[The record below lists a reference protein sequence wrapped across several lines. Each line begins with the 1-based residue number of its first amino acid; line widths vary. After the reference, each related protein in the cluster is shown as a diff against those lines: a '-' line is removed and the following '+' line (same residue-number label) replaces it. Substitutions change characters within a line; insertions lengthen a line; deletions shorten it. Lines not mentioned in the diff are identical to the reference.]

1 MEEDPKMAGKPAAM
15 LENIAKGKLQK
26 FFKEQTLEE
35 QDFVQGDEKV
45 SVANYIRSI
54 DKDAKVVAFKRFS
67 LSD

>member
-1 MEEDPKMAGKPAAM
+1 MKVGLLIPTYLSCLKYIQTA
-15 LENIAKGKLQK
+15 LQK